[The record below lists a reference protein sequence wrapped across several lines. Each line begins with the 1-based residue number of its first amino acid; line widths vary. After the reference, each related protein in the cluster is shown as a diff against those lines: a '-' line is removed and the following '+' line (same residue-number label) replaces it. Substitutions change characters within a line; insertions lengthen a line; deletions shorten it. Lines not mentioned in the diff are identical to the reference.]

1 MKIKAVGFD
10 VDGTLYPNY
19 QMFLCSIPSLLAA
32 PRLMYHFGKV
42 RREIRTIV
50 YDEELHVKQARLLS
64 ARMGISQEK
73 ALDRMEYHLYRR
85 WERSF
90 HCIRPFSHVRET
102 LTALRHRGCKLG
114 VLSDFPIGNKL
125 HYLGVEDLF
134 DCAITSEESGYLKP
148 HRIPFLQLANKLE
161 AAPEEILYV
170 GNSYRYDI
178 IGASAA
184 GMRTAWLTRKMDKED
199 RADFIFSGYRELKR
213 YLIEGSESIIHV

>member
-19 QMFLCSIPSLLAA
+19 QMFLCSVPSLIAG

-42 RREIRTIV
+42 RKEIRTIV
-50 YDEELHVKQARLLS
+50 YDEELHDKQARLLA
-64 ARMGISQEK
+64 ARMGISPGK
-73 ALDRMEYHLYRR
+73 ARDRMEYHLYRR

-90 HCIRPFSHVRET
+90 HCIRPFPYVRET
-102 LTALRHRGCKLG
+102 LTALRHNGYRLG

-125 HYLGVEDLF
+125 HFLGLEDLF
-134 DCAITSEESGYLKP
+134 DCALSSEESGYLKP
-148 HRIPFLQLANKLE
+148 HRIPFLKLANRLE

-184 GMRTAWLTRKMDKED
+184 GMRTAWLSRRRDED
-199 RADFIFSGYRELKR
+199 GGADFIFSKYRELKH
-213 YLIEGSESIIHV
+213 YLIEGSESIMHV